1 MSGFN
6 KRGVTAKRGQ
16 SNIGSP
22 IRAERVAT
30 GRTHQGAPG
39 YAREAKGELFLLAV
53 SSFLGED
60 KFHERADA
68 GNRRFIKLIH
78 EVSIADCVW
87 MADCLRWLRS
97 DANIRTAAIVGAAEY
112 ANAWN
117 TARRLDPTL
126 RPAVTV
132 RKVIDSV
139 LQRADEPGE
148 FVAYWRANV
157 QPSLPA
163 GVQRAV
169 ADAVLRLYTEYTWLK
184 WDSTRDGY
192 RFADVLNIV
201 HAVDAAGSFKRKQIP
216 WKGRWQQELF
226 GYIVKRAYEPDTPLP
241 DSLLM
246 IEKNRY
252 LRSLEDPRAW
262 LDPTV
267 LRDAGMTWEDTLS
280 ALGNKV
286 SKKDIWTALAP
297 SMGSMAILRN
307 LRNFDEAG
315 VSDKIAEALGRI
327 ISDPEQVAK
336 SKQLPMRYLAAYRA
350 VKAIGSVRWLHPLEK
365 ALQLSLGN
373 VPYLKGRTLILV
385 DTSTS
390 MNMSFSQ
397 DGTVKRWDAAVL
409 FALALAER
417 CDFPE
422 VVSYSSNQMYSY
434 DPPGAKTKPFPRRS
448 GEALLAGVE
457 RWGSQGFFLGGGTDT
472 AGALRRHYK
481 DHDRTMIVTDEQ
493 AGVSP
498 IEVSNA
504 MRQDR
509 PLHTINLAG
518 YARGHAPSTGLR
530 FSFGGLTDST
540 FHALSLAEAGA
551 LAKWPWEN

>member
-1 MSGFN
+1 MSGLN
-6 KRGVTAKRGQ
+6 KRTATPLRGQ
-16 SNIGSP
+16 SKIGSP
-22 IRAERVAT
+22 VRAERVSS
-30 GRTHQGAPG
+30 GRTRQGGAG

-53 SSFLGED
+53 SSFAGED
-60 KFHERADA
+60 KFYERASA
-68 GNRRFIKLIH
+68 GTQRFVKLVH
-78 EVSIADCVW
+78 EVSIADSAW
-87 MADCLRWLRS
+87 TAQFLNWLRN
-97 DANIRTAAIVGAAEY
+97 DAYIRTAAIVGAAEY

-117 TARRLDPTL
+117 TARRLGSQL

-132 RKVIDSV
+132 RVVIDSV

-148 FVAYWRANV
+148 FVAYWRANI

-169 ADAVLRLYTEYTWLK
+169 ADAVLRLYTERSYLK
-184 WDSTRDGY
+184 WDSQRDAY

-216 WKGRWQQELF
+216 WKGPWQRDLF
-226 GYIVKRAYEPDTPLP
+226 GYIVKRAYEPGTELP

-252 LRSLEDPRAW
+252 LRSIDDPRAW

-267 LRDAGMTWEDTLS
+267 LRDAGMTWEDALS

-286 SKKDIWTALAP
+286 SKKDIWTAIAP
-297 SMGSMAILRN
+297 SMGVMALLRN
-307 LRNFDEAG
+307 LRNIDEAK
-315 VSDKIAEALGRI
+315 VSDEIAEALGRV
-327 ISDPEQVAK
+327 ISSPEEIAK
-336 SKQLPMRYLAAYRA
+336 SKQLPMRFLSAYRA

-365 ALQLSLGN
+365 ALQLSLSN
-373 VPYLKGRTLILV
+373 VPYLTGRTLILV
-385 DTSTS
+385 DTSSS
-390 MNMSFSQ
+390 MTLGFSK

-422 VVSYSSNQMYSY
+422 VVSFSSNQMYTH
-434 DPPGAKTKPFPRRS
+434 DRPGARTKTFSRRA
-448 GEALLAGVE
+448 GEALLSGIS
-457 RWGSQGFFLGGGTDT
+457 RWEKGGFFLGGGTET
-472 AGALRRHYK
+472 AAALRQHYK
-481 DHDRTMIVTDEQ
+481 DHERVVILTDEQ
-493 AGVSP
+493 ANSDGV
-498 IEVSNA
+498 EVSKS
-504 MRQDR
+504 MRADR

-518 YARGHAPSTGLR
+518 YERGHAPSTGLR
-530 FSFGGLTDST
+530 FTFGGLSDST